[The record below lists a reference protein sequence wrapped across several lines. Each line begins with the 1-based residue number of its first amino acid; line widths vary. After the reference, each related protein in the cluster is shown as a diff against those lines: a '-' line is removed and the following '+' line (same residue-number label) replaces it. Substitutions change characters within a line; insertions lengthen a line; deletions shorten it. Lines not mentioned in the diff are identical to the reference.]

1 MIRPVLLRSL
11 LAVLLVLAAGG
22 ALASALAQP
31 AAPQPAAAQPKDE
44 ITLERIM
51 ADPDWIGNP
60 PEDPYWSDD
69 GSAVY
74 FFKKHLG
81 SEHRDLYRVPIA
93 GGAPALVADADL
105 GRVDRPGRYS
115 HDWTKK
121 VWAREGDIYVKDL
134 RSGSVRQLTR
144 SEAVERDP
152 LFLVGDR
159 EVAYRRDKT
168 FFAYDLETGLERQVA
183 DLRLAKDPDAAEETT
198 FLTAEGPRLY
208 RFLGEK
214 KEREKAERER
224 ARAEQQADPTRP
236 PVPFYLGEDLEITDT
251 ELSPAGRWL
260 IVALRKKNADEGKKD
275 KMAVFLTDSGM
286 VETKDVRPIVGTP
299 KPETPKLVLLDLE
312 RHEQHGLDL
321 SVLPGITEDPLK
333 TLREAA
339 EKARAAAKPPAPDE
353 KKADKEK
360 EKSKGREKEKDK
372 DKTKAEPTPRA
383 VRVRDLQWSDDGLHL
398 ALQAFSADHKDRWL
412 VEVEPAAAK
421 VVPLERLHDDAWIN
435 WYFNDLGWMRD
446 GKAVWYLSE
455 ESGYSQLY
463 VRPLDGKKRAVTQGS
478 WEVSE
483 VNLSRDGATFFLVTN
498 KEHPGVREAYRV
510 PAAGGA
516 LERLSTLGGMATL
529 VVSPDDTKLL
539 LLDSFPTRPPELFVQ
554 KAQAGA
560 EAWRITDSTSPEFKA
575 IHWTA
580 PEIVPIPSRHV
591 AQPIYSRVYTPAG
604 WTADKRYPA
613 VVFIHGAGYLQ
624 NAHQGWSDYF
634 REFMFHSLLTREGYV
649 VLDMDYRASA
659 GYGRAWR
666 TAIYRQM
673 GWPELEDLEDGK
685 AWIVAHKAVDS
696 QRVGVYGGSYGGFLT
711 FMALFRKPELFAA
724 GAALRPVT
732 DWAHYNDPY
741 TSDILNTPDVD
752 PEAYRKSSPIEYAA
766 GLSKPLLI
774 CHGVVDSNVTFQ
786 DTVHMVER
794 LIELGKTRDFTTAIY
809 PVESHGFEQWW
820 SWLDEYT
827 RIHDFFA
834 DKLGVHPEH

>member
-11 LAVLLVLAAGG
+11 LAALLVLAA
-22 ALASALAQP
+22 LAPTLAQP
-31 AAPQPAAAQPKDE
+31 AAPMPAAPQPKDE

-74 FFKKHLG
+74 FFKKRLG

-121 VWAREGDIYVKDL
+121 VWARQGDIYVKDL
-134 RSGSVRQLTR
+134 RSGNVRQLTR
-144 SEAVERDP
+144 SEAEERDP
-152 LFLVGDR
+152 FFLVGDR

-183 DLRLAKDPDAAEETT
+183 DLRLAKDPDAAEDST

-208 RFLGEK
+208 RFLREK
-214 KEREKAERER
+214 KAREKAERER

-275 KMAVFLTDSGM
+275 KMAIFLTDSGM

-312 RHEQHGLDL
+312 RHEQHALDL
-321 SVLPGITEDPLK
+321 SALPGLTDDPLRA
-333 TLREAA
+333 LREAA
-339 EKARAAAKPPAPDE
+339 EKAREAAKAPAAEE
-353 KKADKEK
+353 KKADRDKSKERDKEK
-360 EKSKGREKEKDK
+360 A
-372 DKTKAEPTPRA
+372 KAEPTPRP

-398 ALQAFSADHKDRWL
+398 ALQAFSADHKDRWI

-446 GKAVWYLSE
+446 GKALWYLSE

-463 VRPLDGKKRAVTQGS
+463 VRPLDGKKRAVTQGN

-498 KEHPGVREAYRV
+498 REHPGVREAYRV
-510 PAAGGA
+510 PAAGGT
-516 LERLSTLGGMATL
+516 LERL
-529 VVSPDDTKLL
+529 V
-539 LLDSFPTRPPELFVQ
+539 TRKNV
-554 KAQAGA
+554 A
-560 EAWRITDSTSPEFKA
+560 
-575 IHWTA
+575 
-580 PEIVPIPSRHV
+580 PSRNRLTSETSQLPCV
-591 AQPIYSRVYTPAG
+591 
-604 WTADKRYPA
+604 TAR
-613 VVFIHGAGYLQ
+613 
-624 NAHQGWSDYF
+624 
-634 REFMFHSLLTREGYV
+634 
-649 VLDMDYRASA
+649 
-659 GYGRAWR
+659 
-666 TAIYRQM
+666 
-673 GWPELEDLEDGK
+673 
-685 AWIVAHKAVDS
+685 
-696 QRVGVYGGSYGGFLT
+696 
-711 FMALFRKPELFAA
+711 
-724 GAALRPVT
+724 
-732 DWAHYNDPY
+732 
-741 TSDILNTPDVD
+741 
-752 PEAYRKSSPIEYAA
+752 
-766 GLSKPLLI
+766 
-774 CHGVVDSNVTFQ
+774 
-786 DTVHMVER
+786 
-794 LIELGKTRDFTTAIY
+794 
-809 PVESHGFEQWW
+809 
-820 SWLDEYT
+820 
-827 RIHDFFA
+827 
-834 DKLGVHPEH
+834 